1 MADSPI
7 NGFPTLATDV
17 TAGSYFGFDRWNGSA
32 FETVKILQADLA
44 NTLGAPNMAN
54 GNRGL
59 TGNRLHDGN
68 TYRWSISKLK
78 DCTFE
83 TGTTPTLGLASINL
97 NGTGT
102 TGTDLTHRFRAASAT
117 IAEMYGDLA
126 TKFYGNTSV
135 TLSSANPALNVSNS
149 GGGAAIVGTGSS
161 GNGVSGV
168 STLGAGV
175 TGETVSGV
183 GVKGISVSGKGG
195 AFRNQVL
202 VEEFAGADEIQE
214 ASSLFQTKSTT
225 RGTLPAPR
233 MTSAQ
238 KNAIP
243 SPATGLVVF
252 DTDRVRYEYYN
263 GSFWQGMSMR
273 FYQVFFT
280 QWNPTSGQTVAF
292 GATGLSPQLAS
303 LSPAPFEIVMRGS
316 GVIRGCDFT
325 TFAAGTVGT
334 NQAWQLFVR
343 HNGTDYLVQS
353 VSSAATTRVFTN
365 TTLNIP
371 FVNGDIVRMI
381 FINPTWTTA
390 PTIVGGGGHLILQ

>member
-7 NGFPTLATDV
+7 NQFPVLATDV
-17 TAGSYFGFDRWNGSA
+17 PAGSYFGYDRWNGSA

-59 TGNRLHDGN
+59 TGDRLHDGN
-68 TYRWSISKLK
+68 NRRWSITKLK

-83 TGTTPTLGLASINL
+83 TGTAPTLGLASINL
-97 NGTGT
+97 NGTGA
-102 TGTDLTHRFRAASAT
+102 TGSDMTHRFRAASST

-149 GGGAAIVGTGSS
+149 GAGAAVVGTGSS

-183 GVKGISVSGKGG
+183 GVKGASVSGKGG

-202 VEEFAGADEIQE
+202 VEEFTGADEIQE
-214 ASSLFQTKSTT
+214 ASTLFQVKSTT
-225 RGTLPAPR
+225 RAALPAPR
-233 MTSAQ
+233 MTSVQ

-243 SPATGLVVF
+243 SPATGAVVF
-252 DTDRVRYEYYN
+252 DTTTNRYEFYN
-263 GSFWQGMSMR
+263 GTFWQGMAMR
-273 FYQVFFT
+273 FYSVFFT
-280 QWNPTSGQTVAF
+280 SWNPTDAQTVAF
-292 GATGLSPQLAS
+292 GAVGLTPQLAS
-303 LSPAPFEIVMRGS
+303 LSPAPYEIVMRGN

-325 TFAAGTVGT
+325 TFASGVAGT
-334 NQAWQLFVR
+334 NEAWQLFVR
-343 HNGTDYLVQS
+343 HNGVDHLVQS
-353 VSSAATTRVFTN
+353 VSSAAATRVFTN
-365 TTLNIP
+365 TSLNIP
-371 FVNGDIVRMI
+371 YVNGDIVRMI
-381 FINPTWTTA
+381 FVNPTWATN
-390 PTIVGGGGHLILQ
+390 PTNLAGGGHLILQ